1 MLKNILN
8 LDGALQLS
16 KDEQKA
22 INGGRIGCRAT
33 TNTSCPSGYCCKYNG
48 GYCIKNDG
56 SEGLCSAPIFE
67 DDLFIG

>member
-16 KDEQKA
+16 KNEQKS
-22 INGGRIGCRAT
+22 INGGKIGCRET
-33 TNTSCPSGYCCKYNG
+33 TNTSCPSGYCCSATG

-56 SEGLCSAPIFE
+56 SQGLCSAPVFE
-67 DDLFIG
+67 E